1 MSVSVQS
8 RPAVQS
14 RLDVQSHPNPLTVKM
29 LQDIAAAW
37 EQHVTGSEEAAAALS
52 PLNSDA
58 DSDHEGT
65 EADVAAAEEALAQV
79 RHLYDHQRP
88 M

>member
-1 MSVSVQS
+1 MVG
-8 RPAVQS
+8 
-14 RLDVQSHPNPLTVKM
+14 RLIVDM

-37 EQHVTGSEEAAAALS
+37 EHHVTGSEEAAAALS

-58 DSDHEGT
+58 ESDHEGT
-65 EADVAAAEEALAQV
+65 EADVEAAEEALAQV
-79 RHLYDHQRP
+79 RHLYDHLHP

>member
-1 MSVSVQS
+1 MLV
-8 RPAVQS
+8 RPPIAE
-14 RLDVQSHPNPLTVKM
+14 M

-65 EADVAAAEEALAQV
+65 EADVVAAEEAVAQV
-79 RHLYDHQRP
+79 RHLCDHQCPKRQARWRA
-88 M
+88 

>member
-1 MSVSVQS
+1 M
-8 RPAVQS
+8 AG
-14 RLDVQSHPNPLTVKM
+14 PLPLEM

-79 RHLYDHQRP
+79 RQLSDHP
-88 M
+88 CPE